1 MRNFVHAVT
10 LASMAFALA
19 TGNAKA
25 DTVADFYKGK
35 MLTLVSGFSPNGEND
50 VQFRL
55 LGRHIGKHLPGNPQ
69 TVVSS
74 MPGAGTML
82 AANQMV
88 KASADGTAIATFTS
102 QAAIEPFLGN
112 SAALF
117 DPMKLS
123 WIGSMSQDRQFC
135 ALMGAP
141 EGVKTFEDLRK
152 TEVTFGSSA
161 PSTDIFRY
169 SMAIKNLLDAKM
181 KLVLGYAGMP
191 GVRLALDRGEVNGVC
206 AVSEMI
212 LRTTLADPLKD
223 KKIHL
228 IIQMGRSTTDEFGV
242 VPSVFD
248 YTKDKAKSE
257 LLEFFFKDL
266 AIGRPIAAP
275 AGVPADRL
283 AALRK
288 ALADTLKDEA
298 FLAEAQR
305 IGMSVSPVSP
315 QEIGA
320 TMDSLSKK
328 PKTFYDHVK
337 GASE

>member
-1 MRNFVHAVT
+1 MRGLLRALAVAFTT
-10 LASMAFALA
+10 LAISA
-19 TGNAKA
+19 GGAKA
-25 DTVADFYKGK
+25 DAVAEFYKGK
-35 MLTLVSGFSPNGEND
+35 TLTLVSGFTPNGEND

-55 LGRHIGKHLPGNPQ
+55 LGRFIGKYLPGNPQ

-82 AANQMV
+82 AANHLV
-88 KASADGTAIATFTS
+88 KAPADGTVISNFTS

-117 DPMKLS
+117 DPLKIS

-135 ALMGAP
+135 ALVGAP
-141 EGVKTFEDLRK
+141 DGVKTFDDLRVK
-152 TEVTFGSSA
+152 EVTFGSSA

-169 SMAIKNLLDAKM
+169 SVAIKNLLDAKM

-212 LRTTLADPLKD
+212 LRTTLAEPLKE
-223 KKIHL
+223 KKINL
-228 IIQMGRSTTDEFGV
+228 ILQMGRSTTEEFGSI
-242 VPSVFD
+242 PSVFS
-248 YTKDKAKSE
+248 YTKDEKKTQ
-257 LLEFFFKDL
+257 LLEFFFRDL

-275 AGVPADRL
+275 VGVPADRL
-283 AALRK
+283 AALRA
-288 ALADTLKDEA
+288 ALMDTLKDEA

-305 IGMSVSPVSP
+305 IGMSVSPVSA
-315 QEIGA
+315 QEIQA
-320 TMDSLSKK
+320 TMETLSKR
-328 PKTFYDHVK
+328 PKSFYEDVK
-337 GASE
+337 RASE